1 MNLEEIALWEEVFEI
16 FEGSI
21 RSLDPTGLFAYDDK
35 GNQVSTL
42 KEPEK
47 PEKPKKEESTTNKPQ
62 INYKNFFGFLKTCI
76 ENSIVQGSNAMS
88 TTWELF
94 MFPQPHLQAILQKEL
109 DAYLGFYSSK
119 GTSQSCKTVS
129 LVMHYAVLGYSH
141 DFLKKN

>member
-1 MNLEEIALWEEVFEI
+1 MFYY
-16 FEGSI
+16 EGNEQKSSPI
-21 RSLDPTGLFAYDDK
+21 DT
-35 GNQVSTL
+35 
-42 KEPEK
+42 
-47 PEKPKKEESTTNKPQ
+47 EKPKEESPDTISSNKPQ

-76 ENSIVQGSNAMS
+76 ENSIVPGSNAMS

-141 DFLKKN
+141 DFFKEKLNSL